1 MEHLMVP
8 YSKAAL
14 NDANRIYNYRHSRA
28 RRIVES
34 TFGLL
39 CARWR
44 LLLKPV
50 ETSLAKVEGIIHSI
64 LCLHNF
70 LIDEM
75 GEPFSANFTLEDAAR
90 ECTLGQA
97 QMRSRRANHGPRYA
111 DDVRRILTEWFN
123 GEGAVEWQNDHVFY
137 QPTQAATQ
145 GEEGDEET
153 LEADD

>member
-1 MEHLMVP
+1 MKTDSLTEHF
-8 YSKAAL
+8 
-14 NDANRIYNYRHSRA
+14 RQSRA

-50 ETSLAKVEGIIHSI
+50 ETSVAKVDGILHAV
-64 LCLHNF
+64 LCLHNY

-75 GEPFSANFTLEDAAR
+75 GEPFSASFTLDDAAG
-90 ECTLGQA
+90 ECTLMQA
-97 QMRSRRANHGPRYA
+97 QMRPPKANHGPRYA
-111 DDVRRILTEWFN
+111 DDVRKILVDWFN
-123 GEGAVEWQNDHVFY
+123 GEGAVQWQNDHVFY

-145 GEEGDEET
+145 DDEDRAEQEGDEEN
-153 LEADD
+153 